1 MIRMLRKIGS
11 MLGIS
16 SFASMAKHDDE
27 KRNETVV
34 DTYKFQV
41 TREEALKKRK
51 ARKAQKAQ
59 KKARRANRRNR

>member
-1 MIRMLRKIGS
+1 MLGKIGA

-16 SFASMAKHDDE
+16 YFASRTKHDEDGM
-27 KRNETVV
+27 NDSGV
-34 DTYKFQV
+34 DTYKLHI

-59 KKARRANRRNR
+59 KKARRANRRSK

>member
-1 MIRMLRKIGS
+1 MRMFGRIGA

-16 SFASMAKHDDE
+16 SFASRAKHDAE
-27 KRNETVV
+27 KMISDRG
-34 DTYKFQV
+34 DAYHIQV

-59 KKARRANRRNR
+59 KKARRANRVRR

>member
-1 MIRMLRKIGS
+1 MLGKIGA

-16 SFASMAKHDDE
+16 SFASMAKHDAE
-27 KRNETVV
+27 RRIAAGGETYQVP
-34 DTYKFQV
+34 V

-59 KKARRANRRNR
+59 KKARRANRGRK

>member
-1 MIRMLRKIGS
+1 MLGKIGA

-16 SFASMAKHDDE
+16 SFASGAKHDAE
-27 KRNETVV
+27 RRIAAGG
-34 DTYKFQV
+34 DTYQFPV

-59 KKARRANRRNR
+59 KKARRANRGRR

>member
-1 MIRMLRKIGS
+1 MLGKIGA

-16 SFASMAKHDDE
+16 SVASMATHEAKE
-27 KRNETVV
+27 RISAGG
-34 DTYKFQV
+34 DTYQFHV

-59 KKARRANRRNR
+59 KKARRANRGQR

>member
-1 MIRMLRKIGS
+1 MRMFGKIGA

-16 SFASMAKHDDE
+16 SFASRTKHEEE
-27 KRNETVV
+27 KRTEACG
-34 DTYKFQV
+34 DMYHIQV

-59 KKARRANRRNR
+59 KKARRANRRDR

>member
-1 MIRMLRKIGS
+1 MFGKIGA

-16 SFASMAKHDDE
+16 SFSSMAKHEAE
-27 KRNETVV
+27 KRIEACV
-34 DTYKFQV
+34 DTYHIPV

-59 KKARRANRRNR
+59 KKARRANRVRR